1 MVSKLI
7 KSFLIIAFILFST
20 GIFAQAPPRPCPS
33 QPCPPPGRYPI
44 DGGIAVLIALGIGY
58 GIKKVRDLEK

>member
-20 GIFAQAPPRPCPS
+20 GIFAQNSPPCPS
-33 QPCPPPGRYPI
+33 QPCPPPSRPI
-44 DGGIAVLIALGIGY
+44 DGGIAVLIVLGIGY